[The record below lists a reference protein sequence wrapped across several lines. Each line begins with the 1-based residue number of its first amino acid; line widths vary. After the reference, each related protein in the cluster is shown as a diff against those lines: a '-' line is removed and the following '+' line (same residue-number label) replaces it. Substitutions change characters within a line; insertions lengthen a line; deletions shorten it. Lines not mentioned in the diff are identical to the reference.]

1 MITLLFLV
9 AGLTAFCVAGVYL
22 VRFVIA
28 LWRRQWARLGRLVLE
43 SVALTVVFGA
53 ILWGCQQWRLH
64 EWDRRMF
71 GAVAHLEEPVF
82 RFESER
88 SISGKGWL
96 MEVYDLPEALRERF
110 AGDARALEGYPQLQ
124 RERRAWRAEKW
135 RATPLDPA
143 QNALA
148 SFVLSYA
155 GDKERL
161 APYATEVAEIL
172 GRPGAFYSFLY
183 QKKNGHYSDAELLV
197 IDVAKGRLYIFSQ
210 NV

>member
-1 MITLLFLV
+1 
-9 AGLTAFCVAGVYL
+9 
-22 VRFVIA
+22 
-28 LWRRQWARLGRLVLE
+28 VLE
-43 SVALTVVFGA
+43 FAVLMAVSGG

-71 GAVAHLEEPVF
+71 GTVAQLGKPVF

-88 SISGKGWL
+88 TTSGKGWL

-110 AGDARALEGYPQLQ
+110 AGDEQALEGYPQLH
-124 RERRAWRAEKW
+124 RERRAWRAERW

-155 GDKERL
+155 TDKEQL
-161 APYATEVAEIL
+161 APYTTEVVDLL
-172 GRPGAFYSFLY
+172 GRPGAFYAFLY
-183 QKKNGHYSDAELLV
+183 QKKNGHFSDAELLV
-197 IDVAKGRLYIFSQ
+197 IDLAKGRLYIFSQ

>member
-1 MITLLFLV
+1 MITLLVLV
-9 AGLTAFCVAGVYL
+9 VGLTAFCLGVVYL
-22 VRFVIA
+22 VRFVLA

-43 SVALTVVFGA
+43 FVVLMAVSGG

-71 GAVAHLEEPVF
+71 GTVAQLGKPVF

-88 SISGKGWL
+88 TISGKGWL

-110 AGDARALEGYPQLQ
+110 AGDARALEAYPQLQ
-124 RERRAWRAEKW
+124 RERRAWRSEKW

-143 QNALA
+143 QSALV

-155 GDKERL
+155 TDKEQL
-161 APYATEVAEIL
+161 APYATEVTEL
-172 GRPGAFYSFLY
+172 LSRPGAFYAFLH
-183 QKKNGHYSDAELLV
+183 QRKNGHYSDAELLV
-197 IDVAKGRLYIFSQ
+197 VDIAKGRLYIFSR
-210 NV
+210 NI